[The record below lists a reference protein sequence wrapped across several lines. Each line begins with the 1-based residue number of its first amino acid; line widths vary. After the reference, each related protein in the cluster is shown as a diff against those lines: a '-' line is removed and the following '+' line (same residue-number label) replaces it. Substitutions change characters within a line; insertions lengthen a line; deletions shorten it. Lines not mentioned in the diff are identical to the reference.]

1 MTLRVNKYSKFIAS
15 KLFYYNLPCA
25 TEIWETAL
33 LTFIKIYSLE
43 VTVPVWWKYHVL
55 GCHWASLPNSLFW
68 DVMLAAWNWSLW
80 EYLHDGNWQELQILK
95 EINFWIFIKRDD
107 VETEALIL
115 WPPDVEKTLMLGKT
129 EGRRRRGWQ
138 RMCPDVLTACLSSQA
153 LRATSRK
160 GLFTAHQRSVNR
172 QLWGP
177 NMSKAPEP
185 GKRSSTTTETPRISL

>member
-43 VTVPVWWKYHVL
+43 VTVPVWWRYHVL

-115 WPPDVEKTLMLGKT
+115 WPPDVEKTLLLARI
-129 EGRRRRGWQ
+129 EGRRRKGWQ
-138 RMCPDVLTACLSSQA
+138 RMRWLDGIIGAMGMSWA
-153 LRATSRK
+153 NSRRWWRTGSLVCCSPWGHK
-160 GLFTAHQRSVNR
+160 GLHTA
-172 QLWGP
+172 
-177 NMSKAPEP
+177 
-185 GKRSSTTTETPRISL
+185 